1 MICGH
6 SWSIGA
12 IVTKRDYGI
21 KFRPPNGKDSNF
33 NVTIGSSDNG
43 KWGKNDLV
51 IHTPGH
57 RFKEYVEEHKSVMW
71 LRIGEDSQ
79 PWHQMDREDV
89 ENLALYLMN
98 ILKELD
104 S

>member
-1 MICGH
+1 MICGR
-6 SWSIGA
+6 SWSIGET
-12 IVTKRDYGI
+12 VTKRDYGI
-21 KFRPPNGKDSNF
+21 KFRPPKGKDSVF
-33 NVTIGSSDNG
+33 SVTIGSSDSG
-43 KWGKNDLV
+43 SWDKNDLT
-51 IHTPGH
+51 ISTATDLKG
-57 RFKEYVEEHKSVMW
+57 YAEEHKSVMW
-71 LRIGEDSQ
+71 LSIGEDRQ

>member
-1 MICGH
+1 M
-6 SWSIGA
+6 A
-12 IVTKRDYGI
+12 KRDYGI
-21 KFRPPNGKDSNF
+21 KFRPPKGKDLDF
-33 NVTIGSSDNG
+33 NVTIGSSDTV
-43 KWGKNDLV
+43 KWDKNDLV
-51 IHTPGH
+51 IHTADDLKG
-57 RFKEYVEEHKSVMW
+57 YAEEHKSVMW
-71 LRIGEDSQ
+71 LKIGWDSQ

>member
-1 MICGH
+1 MG
-6 SWSIGA
+6 
-12 IVTKRDYGI
+12 KRDYGI
-21 KFRPPNGKDSNF
+21 KFRPPKGRDLDF
-33 NVTIGSSDNG
+33 DVTIGSSDTG
-43 KWGKNDLV
+43 KWDKNDLV
-51 IHTPGH
+51 IHTADH
-57 RFKEYVEEHKSVMW
+57 LKVYVEKHKSVMW
-71 LRIGEDSQ
+71 LRIGEVDQ

>member
-1 MICGH
+1 M
-6 SWSIGA
+6 
-12 IVTKRDYGI
+12 TKRDYGI
-21 KFRPPNGKDSNF
+21 KFRPPKGKDSVF
-33 NVTIGSSDNG
+33 NATIGSSDTG
-43 KWGKNDLV
+43 KWDENDLV
-51 IHTPGH
+51 INTPADLKG
-57 RFKEYVEEHKSVMW
+57 YVEEHKSVMW
-71 LRIGEDSQ
+71 LKIGEFSQ

>member
-1 MICGH
+1 MICGR

-33 NVTIGSSDNG
+33 NVTIGSSDTG

-51 IHTPGH
+51 IYTPADLKG
-57 RFKEYVEEHKSVMW
+57 YAEEHKSVMW
-71 LRIGEDSQ
+71 LKIGEDNQ

-89 ENLALYLMN
+89 ENLCLFLMN